1 MKLPRAFG
9 ALLLVLTAGFMN
21 APAFAGDLKVEEPWI
36 RGTVPVQKAT
46 GAFMRLS
53 STTRVRLTGART
65 PVAEVVEI
73 HEMRMEGDTMHMRR
87 MSALDVGAGQAVE
100 LKPGGYHIMLMGLK
114 QTLQAGQKVPL
125 TLEFETGGKP
135 QTMTV
140 DAEVRSLTGQ
150 PAGH

>member
-1 MKLPRAFG
+1 MKFTRALG
-9 ALLLVLTAGFMN
+9 ALFLVLTAGLMN
-21 APAFAGDLKVEEPWI
+21 SPAFAGDLKVEEPWI

-73 HEMRMEGDTMHMRR
+73 HEMRMACDTMHMRR

-125 TLEFETGGKP
+125 TLEFEAGGKP
-135 QTMTV
+135 QTLTV

-150 PAGH
+150 PAAH